1 MANYLVMT
9 VKAVDN
15 DTGDNGKIK
24 YHLQV
29 NNQNVQETDD
39 FVIDEYTGELR
50 TKRQLNRK
58 NQSK

>member
-29 NNQNVQETDD
+29 PIYLEPFIISSILIF
-39 FVIDEYTGELR
+39 FV
-50 TKRQLNRK
+50 KRQLFR
-58 NQSK
+58 

>member
-29 NNQNVQETDD
+29 KIIFQVQNVKGFIGFYTDL
-39 FVIDEYTGELR
+39 IGE
-50 TKRQLNRK
+50 
-58 NQSK
+58 